1 MRKIFGKFVSVTLAA
16 VVIVMFALSSDDK
29 WCSRVDKAFDESA
42 LGSFL
47 NESKAGYGRYATG
60 LPGQA
65 ASVLADSGENGE
77 NGENGGTGEN
87 GGNGGTEQDTG
98 QTADTASTHRATDRD
113 YEETDKISDGISVEG
128 VYACGRLTGIYEQT
142 EGVLVVNTTEVTDE
156 DGKKVNPADK
166 KVQCGDYII
175 SVNGRTVADKE
186 ELSEAVNDIMK
197 EYDERHEDVSNE
209 EKIYGDKSGTV
220 ESQKEIINEN
230 KSDSGEI
237 KSEINKRMVKIKFL
251 RGGEEMSADI
261 TPVRKDDGRYY
272 MGIWVKDDL
281 AGIGTITYYTKDG
294 RFGALGHGIGDGTQ
308 SGNLLYAN
316 SGDLYSMKLT
326 KIKKGK
332 SGAPGEIGGVVY
344 FGKKSHIGTL
354 DCNSNLGIYG
364 QLDSDELS
372 EYAAEDTYYPVAG
385 KDEIH
390 TGSAQMISEISGKLE
405 KYNLEITNID
415 KKATDTNKGME
426 LKVTDDRLIELS
438 GGIVQGT
445 SGSPI
450 IQDGK
455 IIGAVTHV
463 FVDDPTGGYGICIDE
478 ML

>member
-1 MRKIFGKFVSVTLAA
+1 MRKFFGKFVSVTLAVA
-16 VVIVMFALSSDDK
+16 VIAMFALSSDDK
-29 WCSRVDKAFDESA
+29 WCSRVDKAFDESV

-47 NESKAGYGRYATG
+47 SESKGDYGRYATG
-60 LPGQA
+60 LSGQT
-65 ASVLADSGENGE
+65 ASVSADSGENGE
-77 NGENGGTGEN
+77 NGGNDGNGGTG
-87 GGNGGTEQDTG
+87 QVIG
-98 QTADTASTHRATDRD
+98 QTADTAPADRATDSD
-113 YEETDKISDGISVEG
+113 YEETGKICDGTRVEG

-166 KVQCGDYII
+166 KVKCGDYIL

-197 EYDERHEDVSNE
+197 EYDENLDESL
-209 EKIYGDKSGTV
+209 KDKSD
-220 ESQKEIINEN
+220 EDK
-230 KSDSGEI
+230 I
-237 KSEINKRMVKIKFL
+237 KSEINKRTVNIKFL

-261 TPVRKDDGRYY
+261 APVRMDDGRYY

-332 SGAPGEIGGVVY
+332 AGTPGEIGGVVY

-354 DCNSNLGIYG
+354 HCNSNLGIYG

-426 LKVTDDRLIELS
+426 LKVTDERLIELS

>member
-1 MRKIFGKFVSVTLAA
+1 MRKFFGKFVSVTLAA
-16 VVIVMFALSSDDK
+16 AVIAMFALSSDDK

-87 GGNGGTEQDTG
+87 SGNGGNGGTEQDIG
-98 QTADTASTHRATDRD
+98 QTADTASTHRATDRE

-166 KVQCGDYII
+166 KVQCGDYIL

-197 EYDERHEDVSNE
+197 QYDESNE
-209 EKIYGDKSGTV
+209 DKSGTV

-251 RGGEEMSADI
+251 RGGEKMSADI
-261 TPVRKDDGRYY
+261 TPVRMDDGRYY

-332 SGAPGEIGGVVY
+332 AGAPGEIGGVVY

>member
-1 MRKIFGKFVSVTLAA
+1 MRKFFGKFVSVTLAA
-16 VVIVMFALSSDDK
+16 VVIAMFALSSDDK

-42 LGSFL
+42 LGSFF
-47 NESKAGYGRYATG
+47 NESKAGYRRYATG

-65 ASVLADSGENGE
+65 ASALADSGENGE
-77 NGENGGTGEN
+77 NGGN
-87 GGNGGTEQDTG
+87 GGNGGNEQDIG

-166 KVQCGDYII
+166 KVQCGDYIL
-175 SVNGRTVADKE
+175 SVNGRTVTDKE

-197 EYDERHEDVSNE
+197 EYDESHEDVSNE
-209 EKIYGDKSGTV
+209 KKIYEDKSGKV
-220 ESQKEIINEN
+220 ESQKEIINED

-237 KSEINKRMVKIKFL
+237 KSEINKRTVKIKFL
-251 RGGEEMSADI
+251 RGGEKMSADI
-261 TPVRKDDGRYY
+261 TPVRMDDGRYY

>member
-1 MRKIFGKFVSVTLAA
+1 MRKFFGKFVSVTLAA
-16 VVIVMFALSSDDK
+16 AVIAMFALSSDDK
-29 WCSRVDKAFDESA
+29 WCSRVDKAFDESV

-47 NESKAGYGRYATG
+47 SESKGDYGRYATG
-60 LPGQA
+60 LSGQT
-65 ASVLADSGENGE
+65 ASVSADSGENGE
-77 NGENGGTGEN
+77 NGGNDGN
-87 GGNGGTEQDTG
+87 GGNGQAIG
-98 QTADTASTHRATDRD
+98 QTA
-113 YEETDKISDGISVEG
+113 ETGKICDGTRVEG

-166 KVQCGDYII
+166 KVKCGDYIL

-197 EYDERHEDVSNE
+197 QYDESND
-209 EKIYGDKSGTV
+209 DK
-220 ESQKEIINEN
+220 
-230 KSDSGEI
+230 I
-237 KSEINKRMVKIKFL
+237 KSEINKRTVKIKFL

-261 TPVRKDDGRYY
+261 APVRMDDGRYY

-332 SGAPGEIGGVVY
+332 AGTPGEIGGVVY

-426 LKVTDDRLIELS
+426 LKVTDERLIELS

>member
-1 MRKIFGKFVSVTLAA
+1 MRKFFGKFVSVTLAA
-16 VVIVMFALSSDDK
+16 AVIAMFALSSDDK

-65 ASVLADSGENGE
+65 ASVLADSDE
-77 NGENGGTGEN
+77 NGENGGNDGN
-87 GGNGGTEQDTG
+87 GGNGQAIG
-98 QTADTASTHRATDRD
+98 QTA
-113 YEETDKISDGISVEG
+113 ETGKICDGTRVEG

-166 KVQCGDYII
+166 KVKCGDYIL

-197 EYDERHEDVSNE
+197 QYDESND
-209 EKIYGDKSGTV
+209 DK
-220 ESQKEIINEN
+220 
-230 KSDSGEI
+230 I
-237 KSEINKRMVKIKFL
+237 KSEINKRTVKIKFL

-261 TPVRKDDGRYY
+261 APVSMDDGRYY

-332 SGAPGEIGGVVY
+332 AGTPGEIGGVVY

-426 LKVTDDRLIELS
+426 LKVTDERLIELS

>member
-1 MRKIFGKFVSVTLAA
+1 MRKFFGKFVSVTLAA
-16 VVIVMFALSSDDK
+16 AVIVMFALSSDDK
-29 WCSRVDKAFDESA
+29 WCRMVDKAFDESA
-42 LGSFL
+42 LGIFL

-77 NGENGGTGEN
+77 NGENGGNGEN
-87 GGNGGTEQDTG
+87 SGNEQDIG

-113 YEETDKISDGISVEG
+113 YEETDKISDGIRVEG

-166 KVQCGDYII
+166 KVQCGDYIL

-197 EYDERHEDVSNE
+197 EYDE
-209 EKIYGDKSGTV
+209 SGTV
-220 ESQKEIINEN
+220 ESQKEIIDEN
-230 KSDSGEI
+230 KTNNSEI
-237 KSEINKRMVKIKFL
+237 KSEINKRTVRIKFL
-251 RGGEEMSADI
+251 RGGEKMSADI
-261 TPVRKDDGRYY
+261 TPVRMDDGRYY

-332 SGAPGEIGGVVY
+332 AGAPGEIGGVVY

-415 KKATDTNKGME
+415 RKATDTNKGME

>member
-1 MRKIFGKFVSVTLAA
+1 MRKFFGKFVSVTLAA
-16 VVIVMFALSSDDK
+16 AVIAMFALSSDDK
-29 WCSRVDKAFDESA
+29 WCSRVDKAFDESV
-42 LGSFL
+42 LGIFL
-47 NESKAGYGRYATG
+47 SESKGDYGRYATG
-60 LPGQA
+60 LSGQT
-65 ASVLADSGENGE
+65 ASVSADSGENGE
-77 NGENGGTGEN
+77 NGGNDGNGGTG
-87 GGNGGTEQDTG
+87 QVIG
-98 QTADTASTHRATDRD
+98 QTA
-113 YEETDKISDGISVEG
+113 ETGKICDGTRVEG

-166 KVQCGDYII
+166 KVKCGDYIL

-197 EYDERHEDVSNE
+197 EYDENLDESLKDKSNE
-209 EKIYGDKSGTV
+209 DK
-220 ESQKEIINEN
+220 
-230 KSDSGEI
+230 I
-237 KSEINKRMVKIKFL
+237 KSEINKRTVKIKFL

-261 TPVRKDDGRYY
+261 APVRMDDGRYY

-332 SGAPGEIGGVVY
+332 AGTPGEIGGVVY

-372 EYAAEDTYYPVAG
+372 EYAAEDTYYPVAC

-426 LKVTDDRLIELS
+426 LKVTDERLIELS

>member
-1 MRKIFGKFVSVTLAA
+1 MRKFFGKFVSVTLAA
-16 VVIVMFALSSDDK
+16 VVIAMFALSSDDK

-65 ASVLADSGENGE
+65 ASVLADLGE
-77 NGENGGTGEN
+77 NGENGGNYQETGKIC
-87 GGNGGTEQDTG
+87 D
-98 QTADTASTHRATDRD
+98 ST
-113 YEETDKISDGISVEG
+113 SVEG

-166 KVQCGDYII
+166 KVKCGDYIL

-197 EYDERHEDVSNE
+197 EYDENLKDKSNEDKSHE
-209 EKIYGDKSGTV
+209 EKINEEQEVKS
-220 ESQKEIINEN
+220 K
-230 KSDSGEI
+230 
-237 KSEINKRMVKIKFL
+237 INKRTVNIKFL
-251 RGGEEMSADI
+251 RGSEEMSADI
-261 TPVRKDDGRYY
+261 APVRMDDGRYY

-332 SGAPGEIGGVVY
+332 AGTPGEIGGVVY

-372 EYAAEDTYYPVAG
+372 EYAAEDTYYPVAD

-426 LKVTDDRLIELS
+426 LKVTDERLIELS

>member
-1 MRKIFGKFVSVTLAA
+1 MRKFFGKFVSVTLAA
-16 VVIVMFALSSDDK
+16 AVIAMFALSSDDK
-29 WCSRVDKAFDESA
+29 WCSRVDKAFDESV

-77 NGENGGTGEN
+77 NGENGGNGENSGN
-87 GGNGGTEQDTG
+87 GGNGGTEQDIG

-166 KVQCGDYII
+166 KVQCGDYIL

-197 EYDERHEDVSNE
+197 QYDESNE
-209 EKIYGDKSGTV
+209 DKSGTV

-251 RGGEEMSADI
+251 RGGEKMSADI
-261 TPVRKDDGRYY
+261 TPVRMDDGRYY

-332 SGAPGEIGGVVY
+332 AGAPGEIGGVVY

>member
-1 MRKIFGKFVSVTLAA
+1 MRKFFGKFVSVTLAA
-16 VVIVMFALSSDDK
+16 AVIAMFALSSDDK

-87 GGNGGTEQDTG
+87 SGNGGTEQGIG
-98 QTADTASTHRATDRD
+98 QTADTASTHRD
-113 YEETDKISDGISVEG
+113 YEETDKISAGISVEG

-166 KVQCGDYII
+166 KVQCGDYIL

-197 EYDERHEDVSNE
+197 EYDERHED
-209 EKIYGDKSGTV
+209 KSGTV

-237 KSEINKRMVKIKFL
+237 KSEINKRRVKIKFL

-261 TPVRKDDGRYY
+261 TPVRMDDGKYY

-332 SGAPGEIGGVVY
+332 AGAPGEIGGVVY

-390 TGSAQMISEISGKLE
+390 TGRAQMISEISGKLE

>member
-1 MRKIFGKFVSVTLAA
+1 MRKFFGKFVSVTLAA
-16 VVIVMFALSSDDK
+16 AVIAMFALSSDDK
-29 WCSRVDKAFDESA
+29 WCSRVDKAFDESV

-47 NESKAGYGRYATG
+47 SESKGDYGRYATG
-60 LPGQA
+60 LSGQT
-65 ASVLADSGENGE
+65 ASVSADSGENGG
-77 NGENGGTGEN
+77 NDGNVGTG
-87 GGNGGTEQDTG
+87 QAIG
-98 QTADTASTHRATDRD
+98 QTADTAPADRD
-113 YEETDKISDGISVEG
+113 TDSDYQETGKICDSTGVEG

-166 KVQCGDYII
+166 KVKCGDYIL

-197 EYDERHEDVSNE
+197 EYDESHQDES
-209 EKIYGDKSGTV
+209 TV
-220 ESQKEIINEN
+220 N
-230 KSDSGEI
+230 
-237 KSEINKRMVKIKFL
+237 IKFL

-261 TPVRKDDGRYY
+261 APVRMDDGRYY

-332 SGAPGEIGGVVY
+332 AGTPGEIGGVVY

-426 LKVTDDRLIELS
+426 LKVTDERLIELS

>member
-1 MRKIFGKFVSVTLAA
+1 MRKFFGKFVSVTLAA
-16 VVIVMFALSSDDK
+16 AVIAMFALSSDDK
-29 WCSRVDKAFDESA
+29 WCSRVDKAFDESV
-42 LGSFL
+42 LGIFL
-47 NESKAGYGRYATG
+47 SESKGDYGRYATG
-60 LPGQA
+60 LSGQT
-65 ASVLADSGENGE
+65 ASVSADSGENGE
-77 NGENGGTGEN
+77 NGGNDGNVGTG
-87 GGNGGTEQDTG
+87 QVIG
-98 QTADTASTHRATDRD
+98 QTADTAPADRD
-113 YEETDKISDGISVEG
+113 TDSDYQETGKICDSTGVEG

-166 KVQCGDYII
+166 KVKCGDYIL

-197 EYDERHEDVSNE
+197 EYDENLDESLKDKSNE
-209 EKIYGDKSGTV
+209 DK
-220 ESQKEIINEN
+220 
-230 KSDSGEI
+230 I
-237 KSEINKRMVKIKFL
+237 KSEINKRTVKIKFL

-261 TPVRKDDGRYY
+261 APVRMDDGRYY

-332 SGAPGEIGGVVY
+332 AGTPGEIGGVVY

-372 EYAAEDTYYPVAG
+372 EYAAEDTYYPVADE
-385 KDEIH
+385 DEIH

-426 LKVTDDRLIELS
+426 LKVTDERLIELS

>member
-1 MRKIFGKFVSVTLAA
+1 M
-16 VVIVMFALSSDDK
+16 
-29 WCSRVDKAFDESA
+29 
-42 LGSFL
+42 
-47 NESKAGYGRYATG
+47 
-60 LPGQA
+60 
-65 ASVLADSGENGE
+65 
-77 NGENGGTGEN
+77 
-87 GGNGGTEQDTG
+87 
-98 QTADTASTHRATDRD
+98 
-113 YEETDKISDGISVEG
+113 
-128 VYACGRLTGIYEQT
+128 
-142 EGVLVVNTTEVTDE
+142 NTTEVTEE
-156 DGKKVNPADK
+156 DGKKVDPADK
-166 KVQCGDYII
+166 KVKCGDYIL

-197 EYDERHEDVSNE
+197 QYDENLDESLKDKSNE
-209 EKIYGDKSGTV
+209 DK
-220 ESQKEIINEN
+220 
-230 KSDSGEI
+230 I
-237 KSEINKRMVKIKFL
+237 KSEINKRTVNIKFL
-251 RGGEEMSADI
+251 RGGEQMSADI
-261 TPVRKDDGRYY
+261 APVRMDDGRYY

-332 SGAPGEIGGVVY
+332 AGTPGEIGGVVY

-372 EYAAEDTYYPVAG
+372 EYATEDTYYPVAC

-426 LKVTDDRLIELS
+426 LKVTDERLIELS

>member
-1 MRKIFGKFVSVTLAA
+1 MRKFFGKFVSVTLAA
-16 VVIVMFALSSDDK
+16 AVIAMFALSSDDK
-29 WCSRVDKAFDESA
+29 WCSRVDKAFDESV

-47 NESKAGYGRYATG
+47 SESKGDYGRYATG
-60 LPGQA
+60 LSGQT
-65 ASVLADSGENGE
+65 ASVSADSGENGE
-77 NGENGGTGEN
+77 NDEN
-87 GGNGGTEQDTG
+87 GGNDGNGGKGGNGGNGQAVG
-98 QTADTASTHRATDRD
+98 QTADTALTDRATDSD
-113 YEETDKISDGISVEG
+113 YQETGKICDSTGVEG

-142 EGVLVVNTTEVTDE
+142 EGVLVVNTTEVTEE
-156 DGKKVNPADK
+156 DGKKVDPADK
-166 KVQCGDYII
+166 KVKCGDYIL

-197 EYDERHEDVSNE
+197 QYDENLDESLKDKSNE
-209 EKIYGDKSGTV
+209 DK
-220 ESQKEIINEN
+220 
-230 KSDSGEI
+230 I
-237 KSEINKRMVKIKFL
+237 KSEINKRTVNIKFL

-261 TPVRKDDGRYY
+261 APVRMDDGRYY

-332 SGAPGEIGGVVY
+332 AGTPGEIGGVVY

-372 EYAAEDTYYPVAG
+372 EYAAEDTYYLVAG

-415 KKATDTNKGME
+415 KKAADTNKGME
-426 LKVTDDRLIELS
+426 LKVTDERLIELS

>member
-1 MRKIFGKFVSVTLAA
+1 MRKFFGKFVSVTLAA
-16 VVIVMFALSSDDK
+16 AVIAMFALSSDDK

-77 NGENGGTGEN
+77 NGENGGNGEN
-87 GGNGGTEQDTG
+87 SGNEQDIG

-113 YEETDKISDGISVEG
+113 YEETDKISDGIRVEG

-166 KVQCGDYII
+166 KVQCGDYIL

-197 EYDERHEDVSNE
+197 EYDE
-209 EKIYGDKSGTV
+209 SGTV

-251 RGGEEMSADI
+251 RGGKEMSADI
-261 TPVRKDDGRYY
+261 TPVRMDDGRYY

>member
-1 MRKIFGKFVSVTLAA
+1 MRKFFGKFVNVTLAA
-16 VVIVMFALSSDDK
+16 AVIAMFALSSDDK
-29 WCSRVDKAFDESA
+29 WCSKVDKVFDESI
-42 LGSFL
+42 LGSL
-47 NESKAGYGRYATG
+47 LSESKGDYGRYATG

-65 ASVLADSGENGE
+65 ASVSADSGKNGK
-77 NGENGGTGEN
+77 NGENGGNGEN
-87 GGNGGTEQDTG
+87 SGNGENCGNGGTEQDIG

-113 YEETDKISDGISVEG
+113 YEETDKISVEG

-142 EGVLVVNTTEVTDE
+142 EGVLVVNTAEVTDE
-156 DGKKVNPADK
+156 NGKKVNPADK
-166 KVQCGDYII
+166 KVQCGDYIL

-197 EYDERHEDVSNE
+197 QYDESHEDKRHED
-209 EKIYGDKSGTV
+209 KSTV
-220 ESQKEIINEN
+220 N
-230 KSDSGEI
+230 
-237 KSEINKRMVKIKFL
+237 IKFL

-261 TPVRKDDGRYY
+261 TPVRMDDGRYY

-332 SGAPGEIGGVVY
+332 AGAPGEIGGVVY

-372 EYAAEDTYYPVAG
+372 EYATEDTYYPVAG

>member
-1 MRKIFGKFVSVTLAA
+1 MRKFFGKFVSVTLAA
-16 VVIVMFALSSDDK
+16 AVIAMFALSSDDK

-87 GGNGGTEQDTG
+87 SGNGGTEQGIG
-98 QTADTASTHRATDRD
+98 QTADTASTHRD
-113 YEETDKISDGISVEG
+113 YEETDKISAGISVEG

-166 KVQCGDYII
+166 KVQCGDYIL

-197 EYDERHEDVSNE
+197 EYDE
-209 EKIYGDKSGTV
+209 SGTV

-230 KSDSGEI
+230 KSDSDEI

-251 RGGEEMSADI
+251 RGGKEMSADI
-261 TPVRKDDGRYY
+261 TPVRMDDGRYY

-332 SGAPGEIGGVVY
+332 AGAPGEIGGVVY

-372 EYAAEDTYYPVAG
+372 EYAAEDMYYPVAG

-415 KKATDTNKGME
+415 RKATDTNKGME

>member
-1 MRKIFGKFVSVTLAA
+1 MRKFFGKFVSVTLAA
-16 VVIVMFALSSDDK
+16 AVIAMFALSSDDK
-29 WCSRVDKAFDESA
+29 WCSRVDKAFDESV

-47 NESKAGYGRYATG
+47 SESKGDYGRYATG
-60 LPGQA
+60 LSGQT
-65 ASVLADSGENGE
+65 ASVSADSGENGG
-77 NGENGGTGEN
+77 NDGNV
-87 GGNGGTEQDTG
+87 GNGGSGQAIG
-98 QTADTASTHRATDRD
+98 QTADTAPADRDTDSD
-113 YEETDKISDGISVEG
+113 YEETGKICDSTGVEG

-166 KVQCGDYII
+166 KVKCGDYIL

-186 ELSEAVNDIMK
+186 DLSEAVNDIMK
-197 EYDERHEDVSNE
+197 EYDENLDESLKDKSNE
-209 EKIYGDKSGTV
+209 DK
-220 ESQKEIINEN
+220 
-230 KSDSGEI
+230 I
-237 KSEINKRMVKIKFL
+237 KSEINKRTVKIKFL

-261 TPVRKDDGRYY
+261 APVSMDDGRYY

-332 SGAPGEIGGVVY
+332 AGTPGEIGGVVY

-364 QLDSDELS
+364 QLDSEELS
-372 EYAAEDTYYPVAG
+372 EYAAEDTYYPVAD

-426 LKVTDDRLIELS
+426 LKVTDERLIELS

>member
-1 MRKIFGKFVSVTLAA
+1 MRKFFGKFVSVTLAA
-16 VVIVMFALSSDDK
+16 AVIAMFALSSDDK

-77 NGENGGTGEN
+77 NGENGGN
-87 GGNGGTEQDTG
+87 GGNGENSGNEQDIG

-113 YEETDKISDGISVEG
+113 YEETDKISDGIRVEG

-166 KVQCGDYII
+166 RVQCGDYIL

-197 EYDERHEDVSNE
+197 EYDE
-209 EKIYGDKSGTV
+209 SGTV

-230 KSDSGEI
+230 KSDSDEI

-251 RGGEEMSADI
+251 RGGKEMSADI
-261 TPVRKDDGRYY
+261 TPVRMDDGRYY

-354 DCNSNLGIYG
+354 DCNSNPGIYG

>member
-1 MRKIFGKFVSVTLAA
+1 MRKFFGKFVSVTLAA
-16 VVIVMFALSSDDK
+16 AVIVVFALSSDDK

-47 NESKAGYGRYATG
+47 NESNGDYGRYATG
-60 LPGQA
+60 LSGQT
-65 ASVLADSGENGE
+65 ASVSADLGE
-77 NGENGGTGEN
+77 NGENGGNYQETGKIC
-87 GGNGGTEQDTG
+87 D
-98 QTADTASTHRATDRD
+98 ST
-113 YEETDKISDGISVEG
+113 SVEG

-166 KVQCGDYII
+166 KVKCGDYIL

-197 EYDERHEDVSNE
+197 EYDESLDESLKDKRTVS
-209 EKIYGDKSGTV
+209 
-220 ESQKEIINEN
+220 
-230 KSDSGEI
+230 
-237 KSEINKRMVKIKFL
+237 IKFL

-261 TPVRKDDGRYY
+261 APVRMDDGRYY

-332 SGAPGEIGGVVY
+332 AGMPGEIGGVVY

-390 TGSAQMISEISGKLE
+390 TGHAQMISEISGKLE

>member
-1 MRKIFGKFVSVTLAA
+1 MRKFFGKFVSVTLAA
-16 VVIVMFALSSDDK
+16 VVIAMFALSSDDK

-47 NESKAGYGRYATG
+47 NESNGDYGRYATG
-60 LPGQA
+60 LSGQT
-65 ASVLADSGENGE
+65 ASVSADLGE
-77 NGENGGTGEN
+77 NGENGGNYQETGKIC
-87 GGNGGTEQDTG
+87 D
-98 QTADTASTHRATDRD
+98 ST
-113 YEETDKISDGISVEG
+113 SVEG

-166 KVQCGDYII
+166 KVQCGDYIL

-197 EYDERHEDVSNE
+197 EYDERHEDESNE
-209 EKIYGDKSGTV
+209 DESNEDKSTV
-220 ESQKEIINEN
+220 N
-230 KSDSGEI
+230 
-237 KSEINKRMVKIKFL
+237 IKFL
-251 RGGEEMSADI
+251 RGGEKMSADI
-261 TPVRKDDGRYY
+261 TPVRMDDGRYY

-390 TGSAQMISEISGKLE
+390 TGRAQMISEISGKLE

>member
-1 MRKIFGKFVSVTLAA
+1 
-16 VVIVMFALSSDDK
+16 MFALSSDDK

-65 ASVLADSGENGE
+65 ASVLADSGKNGE
-77 NGENGGTGEN
+77 NGENGGN
-87 GGNGGTEQDTG
+87 GGNGENSGNEQDIG

-113 YEETDKISDGISVEG
+113 YEETDKISDGIRVEG

-166 KVQCGDYII
+166 RVQCGDYIL

-197 EYDERHEDVSNE
+197 EYDE
-209 EKIYGDKSGTV
+209 SGTV

-230 KSDSGEI
+230 KSDSDEI

-251 RGGEEMSADI
+251 RGGKEMSADI
-261 TPVRKDDGRYY
+261 TPVRMDDGRYY

>member
-1 MRKIFGKFVSVTLAA
+1 MRKFFGKFVSVTLSAA
-16 VVIVMFALSSDDK
+16 VIAMFALSSDDK

-77 NGENGGTGEN
+77 NGENGGN
-87 GGNGGTEQDTG
+87 GGNGENSGNEQDIG

-113 YEETDKISDGISVEG
+113 YEETDKISDGIRVEG

-166 KVQCGDYII
+166 RVQCGDYIL

-197 EYDERHEDVSNE
+197 EYDE
-209 EKIYGDKSGTV
+209 SGTV

-230 KSDSGEI
+230 KSDSDEI

-251 RGGEEMSADI
+251 RGGKEMSADI
-261 TPVRKDDGRYY
+261 TPVRMDDGRYY

>member
-1 MRKIFGKFVSVTLAA
+1 MRKFFGKFVSVTLAA
-16 VVIVMFALSSDDK
+16 AVIAMFALSSDDK
-29 WCSRVDKAFDESA
+29 WCSRVDKAFDESV

-47 NESKAGYGRYATG
+47 SESKGDYGRYATG
-60 LPGQA
+60 LSGQT
-65 ASVLADSGENGE
+65 ASVSADSGENGE
-77 NGENGGTGEN
+77 NGGNDGNVGTG
-87 GGNGGTEQDTG
+87 QVIG
-98 QTADTASTHRATDRD
+98 QTA
-113 YEETDKISDGISVEG
+113 ETGIICDGKSVEG

-166 KVQCGDYII
+166 KVKCGDYIL
-175 SVNGRTVADKE
+175 SVNGRIVADKE

-197 EYDERHEDVSNE
+197 QYDESNE
-209 EKIYGDKSGTV
+209 DK
-220 ESQKEIINEN
+220 
-230 KSDSGEI
+230 I
-237 KSEINKRMVKIKFL
+237 KSEINKSTVNIKFL

-261 TPVRKDDGRYY
+261 APVRMDDGRYY

-332 SGAPGEIGGVVY
+332 AGTPGEIGGVVY

-372 EYAAEDTYYPVAG
+372 EYAAEDTYYQVAD

-426 LKVTDDRLIELS
+426 LKVTDERLIELS

>member
-1 MRKIFGKFVSVTLAA
+1 MRKFFGKFVSVTLAA
-16 VVIVMFALSSDDK
+16 AVIAMFALSSDDK
-29 WCSRVDKAFDESA
+29 WCSRVDKAFDESV

-47 NESKAGYGRYATG
+47 SESKGDYGRYATG
-60 LPGQA
+60 LSGQT
-65 ASVLADSGENGE
+65 ASVSADSGENGE
-77 NGENGGTGEN
+77 NGGNDGN
-87 GGNGGTEQDTG
+87 GGNGGTGQVIG
-98 QTADTASTHRATDRD
+98 QTADTAPADRATDSD
-113 YEETDKISDGISVEG
+113 YEETGKICDGTRVEG

-166 KVQCGDYII
+166 KVKCGDYIL

-197 EYDERHEDVSNE
+197 EYDENLDESLKDKSNE
-209 EKIYGDKSGTV
+209 DK
-220 ESQKEIINEN
+220 
-230 KSDSGEI
+230 I
-237 KSEINKRMVKIKFL
+237 KSEINKRTVKIKFL

-261 TPVRKDDGRYY
+261 APVRMDDGRYY

-332 SGAPGEIGGVVY
+332 AGTPGEIGGVVY

-426 LKVTDDRLIELS
+426 LKVTDERLIELS

>member
-1 MRKIFGKFVSVTLAA
+1 MRKFFGKFVSVTLAA
-16 VVIVMFALSSDDK
+16 AVIVMFALSSDDK
-29 WCSRVDKAFDESA
+29 WCSRVDKAFDESV

-47 NESKAGYGRYATG
+47 SESKGDYGRYATG
-60 LPGQA
+60 LSGQT
-65 ASVLADSGENGE
+65 ASVSADSGENGG
-77 NGENGGTGEN
+77 NDGN
-87 GGNGGTEQDTG
+87 GGNGGTGQVIG
-98 QTADTASTHRATDRD
+98 QTADTAPADRD
-113 YEETDKISDGISVEG
+113 TDSDYQETGKICDSTGVEG

-166 KVQCGDYII
+166 KVKCGDYIL

-197 EYDERHEDVSNE
+197 QYDESND
-209 EKIYGDKSGTV
+209 DK
-220 ESQKEIINEN
+220 
-230 KSDSGEI
+230 I
-237 KSEINKRMVKIKFL
+237 KSEINKRIVKIKFL

-261 TPVRKDDGRYY
+261 APVRMDDGRYY

-332 SGAPGEIGGVVY
+332 AGTPGEIGGVVY

-426 LKVTDDRLIELS
+426 LKVTDERLIELS

>member
-1 MRKIFGKFVSVTLAA
+1 MRKFFGKFVSVTLAA
-16 VVIVMFALSSDDK
+16 AVIAMFALSSDDK
-29 WCSRVDKAFDESA
+29 WCSRVDKAFDESV
-42 LGSFL
+42 LGGFL
-47 NESKAGYGRYATG
+47 SESKGDYGRYATG
-60 LPGQA
+60 LSGQT
-65 ASVLADSGENGE
+65 ASVSADSGENGE
-77 NGENGGTGEN
+77 NGEND
-87 GGNGGTEQDTG
+87 GNGGTGQAIG
-98 QTADTASTHRATDRD
+98 QTADTVPADRD
-113 YEETDKISDGISVEG
+113 TDSDYQETGKICDGTRVEG

-166 KVQCGDYII
+166 KVKCGDYIL

-197 EYDERHEDVSNE
+197 EYDENLDESLKDKSNE
-209 EKIYGDKSGTV
+209 DK
-220 ESQKEIINEN
+220 
-230 KSDSGEI
+230 I
-237 KSEINKRMVKIKFL
+237 KSEINKRTVKIKFL

-261 TPVRKDDGRYY
+261 APVRMDDGRYY

-332 SGAPGEIGGVVY
+332 AGTPGEIGGVVY

-372 EYAAEDTYYPVAG
+372 EYAAEDRYYPVAC

-426 LKVTDDRLIELS
+426 LKVTDERLIELS

>member
-1 MRKIFGKFVSVTLAA
+1 MRKFFGKFVSVTLAA
-16 VVIVMFALSSDDK
+16 AVIAMFALSSDDK

-77 NGENGGTGEN
+77 NGENGGN
-87 GGNGGTEQDTG
+87 GGNGENSGNEQDIG

-113 YEETDKISDGISVEG
+113 YEETDKISDGIRVEG

-166 KVQCGDYII
+166 RVQCGDYIL

-197 EYDERHEDVSNE
+197 EYDE
-209 EKIYGDKSGTV
+209 SGTV

-230 KSDSGEI
+230 KSDSNEI

-251 RGGEEMSADI
+251 RGGKEMSADI
-261 TPVRKDDGRYY
+261 TPVRMDDGRYY